1 MLGTL
6 ARAGAGF
13 ATGVIGEAGVV
24 GACSKFGLFPDRS
37 VTRAALSSPLLRSRL
52 KAEMT
57 PEAKVLGGFE
67 TFASAILARDDKD
80 FPAAIRSSCGNKR
93 VSSCAC
99 TAALHF
105 KGPQISPKHAAAG
118 RLPFESGLR
127 GSATAGAKRSKSIT
141 RDLIMYVTAPAAT
154 GCLA

>member
-37 VTRAALSSPLLRSRL
+37 LTGLEPETLRAALSSPLLRGRL
-52 KAEMT
+52 KAET

-67 TFASAILARDDKD
+67 TFASAIFAKDDKD
-80 FPAAIRSSCGNKR
+80 FPASILSSCGNKR

-118 RLPFESGLR
+118 RLPFESSGPWR
-127 GSATAGAKRSKSIT
+127 HSSI
-141 RDLIMYVTAPAAT
+141 
-154 GCLA
+154 